1 MRLNPSP
8 EQGTLERRI
17 DAANW
22 RRPIDTIQLL
32 IFTLDDQRYALRL
45 DHVKRV
51 VRAAALTQ
59 LPKAPDVVMGI
70 LDLHGEIVPV
80 INLRRRF
87 KLPERPVASSDQF
100 VIARTGRLTLALVV
114 DGSEGVIE
122 PPSAD
127 IVAADEIVA
136 GDGFV
141 AGVTRTAD
149 GLVLIHDLDALLFP
163 HEEEQ
168 IAAALART

>member
-1 MRLNPSP
+1 MNPSP

-22 RRPIDTIQLL
+22 RRPIDPVHLL
-32 IFTLDDQRYALRL
+32 IFALDDQRYALRL

-59 LPKAPDVVMGI
+59 LPKAPDVVLGI

-87 KLPERPVASSDQF
+87 RLPERPIALSDQF
-100 VIARTGRLTLALVV
+100 VIARTGRLTLALAV
-114 DGSEGVIE
+114 DGTDGVLEQARDSIL
-122 PPSAD
+122 
-127 IVAADEIVA
+127 AADHIVD
-136 GDGFV
+136 GTGFV
-141 AGVTRTAD
+141 AGVARSAD
-149 GLVLIHDLDALLFP
+149 GLVLIHDLDLLLFP
-163 HEEEQ
+163 DEKDE
-168 IAAALART
+168 IAAALERP

>member
-1 MRLNPSP
+1 MNPSP
-8 EQGTLERRI
+8 GRGTLERRI

-22 RRPIDTIQLL
+22 RRPIDTVQLL

-87 KLPERPVASSDQF
+87 RLPERPIALSDQF

-114 DGSEGVIE
+114 DGAEGVVGQAAAGIL
-122 PPSAD
+122 PADD
-127 IVAADEIVA
+127 IVS
-136 GDGFV
+136 GDGCV
-141 AGVTRTAD
+141 AAVARTAE

-168 IAAALART
+168 IAAALEHP